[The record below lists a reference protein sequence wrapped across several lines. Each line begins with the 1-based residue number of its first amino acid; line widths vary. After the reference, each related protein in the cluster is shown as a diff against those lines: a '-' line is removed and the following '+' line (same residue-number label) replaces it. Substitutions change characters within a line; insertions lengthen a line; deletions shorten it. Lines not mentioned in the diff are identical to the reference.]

1 MKRLLSLLAA
11 GVLLCIP
18 VFGQEDPET
27 VRNYPELSIITRVD
41 AYPFSPSVYTLL
53 EGSLGDHL
61 SYSVCNVWVNDDIKS
76 LYANTLRADES
87 DWCLWGYLSL
97 DLGNWHIQAGK
108 NYIFTGGFE
117 IDAYDYDQYWQMTSN
132 FWNNAQVYQYG
143 GALQYVTPS
152 EEDTFSLQLMS
163 SPFSGKPFED
173 GLLSYSAEW
182 RGEHGPWQT
191 IWGVSGIDYNPEAY
205 SWGDKI
211 WLLSAGNQ
219 FEISDSFNC
228 GIDYMYRIASPF
240 LNLPGAGD
248 NPPFYPVNS
257 GHDVVGR
264 INWRP
269 LDWLEAGLK
278 GVFETSLPDVKTM
291 TGDLFGI
298 PEQYLSGAACLQFY
312 PLKEKDDLRIHAL
325 AGVNNLDGFYWG
337 AGVTYNFPLTQTLLN
352 RHAK

>member
-1 MKRLLSLLAA
+1 MKRLLSLMTVCALFCSPA
-11 GVLLCIP
+11 
-18 VFGQEDPET
+18 FGQEAQS
-27 VRNYPELSIITRVD
+27 VNNYPELSIITRVD

-61 SYSVCNVWVNDDIKS
+61 SYSVCNLWVNDDIKS
-76 LYANTLRADES
+76 LYANTLRADEP

-117 IDAYDYDQYWQMTSN
+117 IDAYDYDQYWQLTSN

-152 EEDTFSLQLMS
+152 ESDTFSLQLLS

-191 IWGVSGIDYNPEAY
+191 IWSVSGIDYDADAY
-205 SWGDKI
+205 SWGDKL

-219 FEISDSFNC
+219 FEITDRFNC
-228 GIDYMYRIASPF
+228 GIDYMYRIAGPF
-240 LNLPGAGD
+240 ANVPGAGD
-248 NPPFYPVNS
+248 KGPFYAANN
-257 GHDVVGR
+257 GHNLVGR
-264 INWRP
+264 VNWRP

-278 GVFETSLPDVKTM
+278 GVYETSRTL
-291 TGDLFGI
+291 GLLAEDLFGI
-298 PEQYLSGAACLQFY
+298 PEQYLSGGLALNIFPIPDC
-312 PLKEKDDLRIHAL
+312 DDLRIHAL
-325 AGVNNLDGFYWG
+325 AGMNNLDGFFWG
-337 AGVTYNFPLTQTLLN
+337 AGITYNFNLTRTLLN
-352 RHAK
+352 RRAK

>member
-1 MKRLLSLLAA
+1 MKRLLSLMTVCALFCSPA
-11 GVLLCIP
+11 
-18 VFGQEDPET
+18 FGQEAQS
-27 VRNYPELSIITRVD
+27 VNNYPELSIITRVD

-61 SYSVCNVWVNDDIKS
+61 SYSVCNLWVNDDIKS
-76 LYANTLRADES
+76 LYASTLRSDES

-152 EEDTFSLQLMS
+152 EGDTFSLQVLS
-163 SPFSGKPFED
+163 SPFSGKPFEG
-173 GLLSYSAEW
+173 GLLSYTAEW

-191 IWGVSGIDYNPEAY
+191 IWGVTGIDYDPEAY
-205 SWGDKI
+205 SWGDKL

-228 GIDYMYRIASPF
+228 GIDYMYRIAGPF
-240 LNLPGAGD
+240 ANAPGAGD
-248 NPPFYPVNS
+248 KGPFYAANS
-257 GHDVVGR
+257 GHNLVGR
-264 INWRP
+264 LGWRP

-278 GVFETSLPDVKTM
+278 GVYETSRTL
-291 TGDLFGI
+291 GLLAEDLFGI
-298 PEQYLSGAACLQFY
+298 PEQYLSGSACLQFY
-312 PLKEKDDLRIHAL
+312 PLKEKDDLRLHAL
-325 AGVNNLDGFYWG
+325 AAYNNLDGFFWG
-337 AGVTYNFPLTQTLLN
+337 AGITWNFPLTQTLLN
-352 RHAK
+352 RNAK